1 MVQGAD
7 YLLFICLRTPIL
19 INPPSMSI
27 NELDERRF
35 KELLILYEFVA
46 TCVMYFCFFSI
57 CFFVI
62 QGFFIG
68 FQIWKLRTS
77 FDRFYFFFLHLPL
90 FNTRKKNLLEQVN
103 LWKMKLKVIKL
114 RSRYFKCVRTNKN
127 AIFFLLRLS
136 KES

>member
-46 TCVMYFCFFSI
+46 TCVMCFCFFNI
-57 CFFVI
+57 HFFVI

-77 FDRFYFFFLHLPL
+77 FDRFYFFFYIYFCLIHE
-90 FNTRKKNLLEQVN
+90 KNLLEQVN
-103 LWKMKLKVIKL
+103 LWKMKLKLIKL
-114 RSRYFKCVRTNKN
+114 RSKYFKCVRTNKN
-127 AIFFLLRLS
+127 AIFFI
-136 KES
+136 